1 MTRPRYWKRRL
12 ALAALV
18 VLGFAALA
26 GVALAAAGRF
36 LVATDPFSE
45 ADIVVVLSGE
55 DVIRTLAARDLYRAG
70 RARHIVIIPEVPR
83 HPTIEKEL
91 IALGVIDPTKPSRTE
106 QILVASGV
114 PRAAFEFLPEPIDG
128 TINEALGVRR
138 FLADRPAK
146 RVAVVTSKFASR
158 RACLIFRRVLDGRAV
173 FCSPSPYDPFEP
185 DRWWR
190 QPRNALLVV
199 MEYQKLLANL
209 VTLAV
214 SAR

>member
-1 MTRPRYWKRRL
+1 MTHPRSWKRRL

-18 VLGFAALA
+18 VLVFVGIASFAIAF
-26 GVALAAAGRF
+26 AGRA
-36 LVATDPFSE
+36 LVVADPFPE
-45 ADIVVVLSGE
+45 ADIVVVLSGDE
-55 DVIRTLAARDLYRAG
+55 TPRTLAARDLYRAG
-70 RARHIVIIPEVPR
+70 RARHIVIIPEPPR
-83 HPTIEKEL
+83 DPRIEKEL
-91 IALGVIDPTKPSRTE
+91 TSLGLLDASRASWAE
-106 QILVASGV
+106 RILVASGV
-114 PRAAFEFLPEPIDG
+114 PGAAFEFLPEPIDG

-138 FLADRPAK
+138 FLADRSAK
-146 RVAVVTSKFASR
+146 RIAVVTSKFASR

-199 MEYQKLLANL
+199 MEYQKLVANL